1 MLPEEDEEVGGSPY
15 AAFKAA
21 ITRAKDPSLS
31 PGERRKAGLDVA
43 LKMMGHPSFH
53 DIDAALAEANKM
65 PPEEAAKIRKAGM
78 EAIAGNVRVMLCMTG
93 GSVVTMEGCE
103 EYLARLPAAY
113 RREVIRS
120 LKEHRP
126 LDLTSLGSSPM

>member
-1 MLPEEDEEVGGSPY
+1 MLGVVHPQGLHPIHHIAPGTLDAIKV
-15 AAFKAA
+15 AAARDQAA
-21 ITRAKDPSLS
+21 
-31 PGERRKAGLDVA
+31 
-43 LKMMGHPSFH
+43 
-53 DIDAALAEANKM
+53 
-65 PPEEAAKIRKAGM
+65 M

-93 GSVVTMEGCE
+93 GSVVTMEDCE